1 MSLAVGV
8 AVSNDAGRSLTT
20 PEPGYSWLHPVP
32 AELPI
37 LKASASLAISGIRVI
52 SSPTSI
58 ACSRLPVL
66 ALLLCLL
73 FTAPVVFATVIIDG
87 TTSELRPYAES
98 SFLRDADGQLCF
110 ADVQRADAAFA
121 PFSQLSSLN
130 LGHTDDIL
138 WLHIPL
144 RSELSNDSRW
154 LLEMDYAYLDD
165 LQLYVVRADGRVEQ
179 QQAGRHIPLAQWPLA
194 NRKPAFPLLLQA
206 GESVTLYL
214 RMKNHAAMA
223 LDMRLVSEPLFN
235 LQDRRAL
242 IMLALYFGTLL
253 ALGAYNL
260 LLYFSVR
267 QPSFLLYSLFELS
280 FGFAASSMNGIGPLL
295 LWPAAGAAADF
306 IVPVFFTLATALV
319 VAVCWFVA
327 TLITLLVPAAV
338 GLSIMA
344 MTGILTTLSLLATGI
359 AAMRLR
365 IHASGIFVV
374 AWFMLLLGTSLL
386 SLRNAGVLPSNFL
399 TVYGMQLGSALEML
413 LLSFALGARFNLL
426 KKQKE
431 NVQQAL
437 VDTLREHERILE
449 ARVARRTEELLEAKA
464 RLEKMVTEDSLTG
477 ILNRLGLGQYYRA
490 ARKRA
495 LRSQTPLAVMLVD
508 LDGFKPVND
517 QFGHEAGDVLLT
529 AVAQRMAA
537 AVRETDAVG
546 RIGGDEFVLILEGC
560 AASEI
565 EGFAQ
570 RLLAAINEPM
580 DIGDQR
586 TLTVEASIGVYFA
599 LPEDE
604 QLKTIL
610 RHADDAMYQ
619 VKRGGKNGVA
629 VVFGEAA

>member
-1 MSLAVGV
+1 M
-8 AVSNDAGRSLTT
+8 
-20 PEPGYSWLHPVP
+20 
-32 AELPI
+32 
-37 LKASASLAISGIRVI
+37 
-52 SSPTSI
+52 
-58 ACSRLPVL
+58 L

-306 IVPVFFTLATALV
+306 IVPVFFTLATALAVLFARSFLQMRDVAPGWHRFLTV

-374 AWFMLLLGTSLL
+374 AWCMLLLGTSLL

>member
-1 MSLAVGV
+1 MRLIS
-8 AVSNDAGRSLTT
+8 SLT
-20 PEPGYSWLHPVP
+20 SV
-32 AELPI
+32 
-37 LKASASLAISGIRVI
+37 VF
-52 SSPTSI
+52 
-58 ACSRLPVL
+58 SRCPLL
-66 ALLLCLL
+66 ALLFCLL
-73 FTAPVVFATVIIDG
+73 FAVAPVRAAVVVDG
-87 TTSELRPYAES
+87 SIEELRPYSAS
-98 SFLRDADGQLCF
+98 DFLRDEDGSLGL
-110 ADVQRADAAFA
+110 ADVQQPSADFA
-121 PFSQLSSLN
+121 PFSQLASLN
-130 LGHTDDIL
+130 LGYTPDVL
-138 WLHIPL
+138 WVRMPL
-144 RSELSNDSRW
+144 RSELKQHSRW

-165 LQLYVVRADGRVEQ
+165 LQLYIVRADGRIEQ

-194 NRKPAFPLLLQA
+194 NRKPAFPLQLDA
-206 GESVTLYL
+206 GESLMLYL
-214 RMKNHAAMA
+214 RIENHAAMA

-267 QPSFLLYSLFELS
+267 QPGFLLYTLFELS
-280 FGFAASSMNGIGPLL
+280 FGFAASSMNGIGPVL
-295 LWPAAGAAADF
+295 LWPEAGAAADF
-306 IVPVFFTLATALV
+306 IVPVFFTLATALAV
-319 VAVCWFVA
+319 LFARSFLQLREVAPGWHRFLTMVALCWFAA
-327 TLITLLVPAAV
+327 TLVAALVPPAV
-338 GLSIMA
+338 GLRIMA

-365 IHASGIFVV
+365 IHGSGIFVL
-374 AWFMLLLGTSLL
+374 AWFMLLIGTSLL
-386 SLRNAGVLPSNFL
+386 SLRNAGLLPSNFI

-431 NVQQAL
+431 NAQQAL

-449 ARVARRTEELLEAKA
+449 ARVAKRTEELLDAKA
-464 RLEKMVTEDSLTG
+464 RLEKMVTEDALTG
-477 ILNRLGLGQYYRA
+477 ILNRLGLRQYYSA

-495 LRSQTPLAVMLVD
+495 LRNHTPLAVMLID

-517 QFGHEAGDVLLT
+517 QFGHEAGDLLLT

-560 AASEI
+560 EASEI
-565 EGFAQ
+565 QGFAE

-586 TLTVEASIGVYFA
+586 TLRVEASVGVYFA

-610 RHADDAMYQ
+610 RYADDAMYQ